1 MNETKIKE
9 PEALN
14 GSHYTYADYL
24 NFDFDEMVEIIRGKI
39 FRMSPAP
46 GSLHQKVSRNL
57 CGVAY
62 NYFKNK
68 PCQFFN
74 APFDVILPKKR
85 KDFMDSDKVV
95 QPDIAVICNSDIIQ
109 EKGCFGV
116 PDWIIEILSPHT
128 AKKDIQDKFDLYEE
142 AGVKEYW
149 IIEPSNKT
157 VEVFFLHNDKYQ
169 RIKAYTVP
177 DHVSPQL
184 FPDLTFVLNEVFA

>member
-57 CGVAY
+57 CGEAY

-68 PCQFFN
+68 SCQFFN

-184 FPDLTFVLNEVFA
+184 FPDLTFDLNEVFA